1 MLPLALTLKSFK
13 LRHFTALALTASVF
27 ATLYL
32 CLGTFMLPGSLGFTL
47 FIGYIC
53 SCFGGWIVS
62 FIGIAPLVGMVFA
75 GVLLRNT
82 GATQG
87 VAPSIVASQIRT
99 IAVAIILARTGMGLS
114 FKALR
119 TERAAIL
126 ALGLIPSITGA
137 LLGTLFAYAIFGF
150 PILWALMF
158 GFGLACTSPAVVA
171 PITLAMQEKGYGNAD
186 NLGTILLGALPID
199 IMVAV
204 VGHSLL
210 MGAIFSEGDKVMVYA
225 HAPIEIASGIFGGLF
240 LAGIVFLAS
249 KAPTSCAEEK
259 GIIFAL
265 FLSVSFSVALIGR
278 IQGYTGS
285 AAMANICLWTSVAN
299 LFPIDD
305 VAIFQTLL
313 KTIWS
318 VAEPLLFSV
327 IGMSLSF
334 KLVDARTVGLAI
346 AVVLALE
353 ITRLPVT
360 FASMKLVGRGTKQ
373 AMYVAGKWSG
383 KATIQAALGAS
394 ALDLAK
400 ANGSKPE
407 QVAMATT
414 LLATYLLSVILMAPA
429 AAIWVQL
436 TQSRLLTCE
445 LDNRAGI
452 SIMESRKNSNA
463 STVYIP
469 YTSQEVNDDFIV
481 SKQHRKNTQTNKQS
495 KKQADVAATGP
506 REGRHSTSDILRGE
520 GKAEGRRD
528 EAPFENEPQMGRIG
542 QDSNVHL
549 AENMDLG
556 RMEEGAG
563 DLVEMGVTDRSASP
577 ESNTSS
583 SDINSTSGGNS
594 ASRSSGNDE
603 DSYSKHSSGISER
616 DDEHLEQMQES
627 SSHSQQ
633 NHPPTHHLQSHE
645 QFQPHP
651 HLRGVALDSNTMFS
665 SKSNPSYAHTGPAFI
680 YAQAAGIARSHQ
692 LSYQQQLAFHHKAAM
707 LRGTPS
713 TAASRPQITPPIS
726 EGHSARENQH
736 SARSNDADPFHLYT
750 RYDVQAG
757 HRSPPEHPSQTQPEQ
772 ARHHHH
778 HHHHH
783 KHLHNYNQQERSSRP
798 RLRSNTESVLG
809 RSLSSDSISSYAP
822 PSYAQTQSDISRTQL
837 PFAVAMLAQQANH
850 LATRVGVG
858 RNDMSRFQINA
869 PSPNQSSDG
878 GLSNTSTL
886 LGIQPDVVTPDGSL
900 NPALLALIDDAKRG
914 LRKINKTRKKL
925 QRSASWSG
933 ESSRDSLSNSSGG
946 EGNSSGER
954 GRKLAVRRVSFQCGE
969 AETGFCGRFWVAQN
983 SGNREN
989 LSRNR
994 FPEHNNPRTLT
1005 AMDSSTTINAIHSPH
1020 SAASIPSIPAIPEP
1034 DRTNTD
1040 TTRLGLLPSSREPTL
1055 IQAPV
1060 YAHAFGITVHQI
1072 PAQAPFRLNAG
1083 TGFSPLQ
1090 LYHNIPQ
1097 EINGWLNEPEFSRP
1111 PLYSERASEP
1121 LYQYQ
1126 QVVTIDGHLDPR
1138 ILALV
1143 HEAQIKLLQMKERKK
1158 RLGHGVLKR

>member
-1 MLPLALTLKSFK
+1 MLPLAPTLKSFR
-13 LRHFTALALTASVF
+13 LRQFTALALTASVF

-62 FIGIAPLVGMVFA
+62 FTGIAPLVGMVFA

-87 VAPSIVASQIRT
+87 IAPSIVASQIRT

-114 FKALR
+114 FQALQ

-137 LLGTLFAYAIFGF
+137 LLGTFFAHAIFGF

-158 GFGLACTSPAVVA
+158 GFGLACTSPAIVA

-210 MGAIFSEGDKVMVYA
+210 MGAIFSEGDKVMVYM
-225 HAPIEIASGIFGGLF
+225 HAPIEIASGIFGGLL

-265 FLSVSFSVALIGR
+265 FLSASFSVALIGR

-299 LFPIDD
+299 LFPVDD

-334 KLVDARTVGLAI
+334 KVVDVRTVGLAI
-346 AVVLALE
+346 AMVLALE
-353 ITRLPVT
+353 VTRLPVT
-360 FASMKLVGRGTKQ
+360 FASMKLVGRDTKQ

-383 KATIQAALGAS
+383 KATIQAALATS

-400 ANGSKPE
+400 ANGRNPE

-414 LLATYLLSVILMAPA
+414 LLATYLLSIILMAPA

-445 LDNRAGI
+445 LDKRASI
-452 SIMESRKNSNA
+452 SILESRKSSNA

-469 YTSQEVNDDFIV
+469 CTSQEVNEDFVV
-481 SKQHRKNTQTNKQS
+481 SKEHRKNTKTNKQS
-495 KKQADVAATGP
+495 KKQESVATTGP
-506 REGRHSTSDILRGE
+506 REGRTSDILRGE
-520 GKAEGRRD
+520 GNAEGRRD
-528 EAPFENEPQMGRIG
+528 EAPFENEPQIGRIG
-542 QDSNVHL
+542 QHL
-549 AENMDLG
+549 AGNLDLG
-556 RMEEGAG
+556 RREEGVG
-563 DLVEMGVTDRSASP
+563 DLVELDGCTDRSASP
-577 ESNTSS
+577 ASNTSS
-583 SDINSTSGGNS
+583 NDTNSTSGGNS

-603 DSYSKHSSGISER
+603 DSCSKHSSGISER
-616 DDEHLEQMQES
+616 DDEHSEQMKES
-627 SSHSQQ
+627 SPHAQQ
-633 NHPPTHHLQSHE
+633 HHPHTHHPQSHE

-665 SKSNPSYAHTGPAFI
+665 SKPNPSYAHTGPVFM
-680 YAQAAGIARSHQ
+680 YAQAAGIVRSHQ
-692 LSYQQQLAFHHKAAM
+692 LSYQQQSAFHQKAAM
-707 LRGTPS
+707 LRGTPF
-713 TAASRPQITPPIS
+713 TATSGPTQITPPIS
-726 EGHSARENQH
+726 EGHSARENQQ
-736 SARSNDADPFHLYT
+736 SSRSNVADPFHLYT
-750 RYDVQAG
+750 RYDVQACHG
-757 HRSPPEHPSQTQPEQ
+757 SPPEHVNQTHPEQ
-772 ARHHHH
+772 TRHHHH

-783 KHLHNYNQQERSSRP
+783 KQPLQNHYQQERLSRP
-798 RLRSNTESVLG
+798 RLRSNTHSVLG

-822 PSYAQTQSDISRTQL
+822 PSYSQTQSDTNRTQL

-858 RNDMSRFQINA
+858 RNNISPVQLTNGSDATHAFPAVQWETRAPFINA
-869 PSPNQSSDG
+869 PSPNQSSDS

-886 LGIQPDVVTPDGSL
+886 LGIQPEVVTPDGNL

-914 LRKINKTRKKL
+914 LKKINKTRKKL

-933 ESSRDSLSNSSGG
+933 ESSRDSVSNSSGG

-954 GRKLAVRRVSFQCGE
+954 GRKLAVQ
-969 AETGFCGRFWVAQN
+969 
-983 SGNREN
+983 
-989 LSRNR
+989 
-994 FPEHNNPRTLT
+994 RT
-1005 AMDSSTTINAIHSPH
+1005 
-1020 SAASIPSIPAIPEP
+1020 
-1034 DRTNTD
+1034 
-1040 TTRLGLLPSSREPTL
+1040 
-1055 IQAPV
+1055 
-1060 YAHAFGITVHQI
+1060 
-1072 PAQAPFRLNAG
+1072 
-1083 TGFSPLQ
+1083 
-1090 LYHNIPQ
+1090 
-1097 EINGWLNEPEFSRP
+1097 
-1111 PLYSERASEP
+1111 
-1121 LYQYQ
+1121 
-1126 QVVTIDGHLDPR
+1126 
-1138 ILALV
+1138 
-1143 HEAQIKLLQMKERKK
+1143 
-1158 RLGHGVLKR
+1158 